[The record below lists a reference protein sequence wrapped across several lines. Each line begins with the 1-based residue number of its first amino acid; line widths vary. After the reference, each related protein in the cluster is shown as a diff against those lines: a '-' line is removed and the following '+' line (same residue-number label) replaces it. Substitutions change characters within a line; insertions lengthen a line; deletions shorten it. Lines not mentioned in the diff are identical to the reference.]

1 MSILKEI
8 VKKKIIEVNNDK
20 KEKSLLDLKKILK
33 KKNFSFRKQLINF
46 KKKIKQQLLLKL
58 KKQAHL
64 KVSLLINLII

>member
-33 KKNFSFRKQLINF
+33 KKNFSFRTQLI
-46 KKKIKQQLLLKL
+46 KL
-58 KKQAHL
+58 
-64 KVSLLINLII
+64 

>member
-46 KKKIKQQLLLKL
+46 KKKIK
-58 KKQAHL
+58 
-64 KVSLLINLII
+64 